1 MAPGPAGRCRAAG
14 GAGRVGAGP
23 DGRRDPAG
31 AGDVDARP
39 ARQERGR
46 GRCRPAAVRLVR
58 LPPCWLGDHRVERV
72 HRDRQLRGH
81 RSGLGGRRHRLGPV
95 PAGGAAAAA
104 AGDGAGGE
112 IPAAG
117 HRLAGAGA
125 AAPGGAGD
133 RAGRRLPVRRVGAGG
148 AGGRHGGL
156 AAGATV
162 AGPAGG
168 GRGLDSR
175 GAGGVHGGLL
185 AAVPGPALDRRRHRR
200 VGVRRVVAGGAAGRG
215 DAAAA
220 AVGPASRVGLPR
232 MGQPGAPGG
241 ARPLVT
247 TRRGVSEPAPVLGRR
262 ALNRALLERQGLLRR
277 WRVPAVDAVERLVG
291 MQAQVPNAPY
301 VGLWTRLESFR
312 HDELAGLLLDRRVVR
327 APLLR
332 TTLHLVTAGDCLWM
346 RPLLQPMLE
355 RVHASTPFGRN
366 VAGMDSGALLAA
378 GRAVLEERPRTT
390 AALCKLLQ
398 QRWPDRD
405 ASSLGYTIR
414 YLVPLVQVPPRGV
427 WGASGLATWTT
438 AEAWLG
444 RPMASGADLEELV
457 LRDEAGNELFD
468 LPEAPRPDPD
478 TPAPPRF
485 LPEYDNLLLSH
496 ADRSRVIAVEHRE
509 RVFTK
514 GSLLVDG
521 FVVGTW
527 RIARERAAAGL
538 IVEPFRR
545 LSKREAAAVTAEGAQ
560 LLAFAAD
567 AEAGEVRL
575 APPA

>member
-81 RSGLGGRRHRLGPV
+81 RSGLGGRRHRLSPV

-117 HRLAGAGA
+117 HRRAGAGA

-133 RAGRRLPVRRVGAGG
+133 RASRRLPVRRVGAGG

-156 AAGATV
+156 AAGAAV

-168 GRGLDSR
+168 GRGLDGR
-175 GAGGVHGGLL
+175 GGGGVHGGLL

-232 MGQPGAPGG
+232 MGQPGAPAG

-247 TRRGVSEPAPVLGRR
+247 TRRGVSEPAPALGRR

-277 WRVPAVDAVERLVG
+277 WRVPAAEGVERLVG

-301 VGLWTRLESFR
+301 VGLWTRLEGFR

-327 APLLR
+327 AP
-332 TTLHLVTAGDCLWM
+332 
-346 RPLLQPMLE
+346 
-355 RVHASTPFGRN
+355 
-366 VAGMDSGALLAA
+366 LLAA

-457 LRDEAGNELFD
+457 LRYLAAFGPATVKDVQTWSWLTRLREVVERLRPKLLRFRDEAGNELFD

>member
-117 HRLAGAGA
+117 HRRAGAGA

-133 RAGRRLPVRRVGAGG
+133 RASRRLPVRRVGAGG

-156 AAGATV
+156 AAGAAV

-168 GRGLDSR
+168 GRGLDGR
-175 GAGGVHGGLL
+175 GGGGVHGGLL

-232 MGQPGAPGG
+232 MGQPGAPAG

-247 TRRGVSEPAPVLGRR
+247 TRRGVSEPAPALGRR

-277 WRVPAVDAVERLVG
+277 WRVPAAEGVERLVG

-301 VGLWTRLESFR
+301 VGLWTRLEGFR
-312 HDELAGLLLDRRVVR
+312 HDGLAGLLLDRRVVR

-366 VAGMDSGALLAA
+366 VAGMDSVALLAA
-378 GRAVLEERPRTT
+378 
-390 AALCKLLQ
+390 
-398 QRWPDRD
+398 
-405 ASSLGYTIR
+405 
-414 YLVPLVQVPPRGV
+414 
-427 WGASGLATWTT
+427 WTT

-457 LRDEAGNELFD
+457 LRYLAAFGPATVKDVQTWSWLTRLREVLERLRPKLLRFRDEAGNELFD

>member
-72 HRDRQLRGH
+72 HRDQQLRGH
-81 RSGLGGRRHRLGPV
+81 RSGLGGRRHRLAPV

-112 IPAAG
+112 IPAAE
-117 HRLAGAGA
+117 HRRAGAGA

-133 RAGRRLPVRRVGAGG
+133 RASRRLPVRRVGAGG

-156 AAGATV
+156 AAGAAV

-168 GRGLDSR
+168 GRGLDGR
-175 GAGGVHGGLL
+175 GGGGVHGGLL

-232 MGQPGAPGG
+232 MGQPGAPAG

-247 TRRGVSEPAPVLGRR
+247 TRRGVSEPAPALGRR

-277 WRVPAVDAVERLVG
+277 WRVPAAEGVERLVG

-301 VGLWTRLESFR
+301 VGLWTRLEGFR

-457 LRDEAGNELFD
+457 LRY